1 MSNNKVNRE
10 PFYYPDYIIETLH
23 RLGQASSCEGYPLL
37 NKRIDIIQILYNQF
51 EDYPIT
57 EQVYSYVWVML
68 NNMINN
74 GYNEWVKH
82 YWSYACQYYM
92 FTKEYADDELGKKRF
107 QEFHIMV
114 GAMMVYLKKYDLLNY
129 ILTYSASLPAKYPLI
144 PSTFNQIYSWYKIL
158 SEKNQHFFYLI
169 KYNMKGM
176 NNGAN
181 EENII
186 ESLLLE
192 YIALLLIRLDTVN
205 DYNIT
210 YSDPIEIPECEN
222 TVEKNEKN
230 ISISEV
236 IIDNINK
243 WSRSKDVLEEM
254 GMSEESVEFA
264 RKLVKKYQDSCKTEI
279 ESLKTDKKRISE
291 RKRKLLE
298 ENIKDAISNIK
309 INLPE
314 SKEIAEGEPI
324 LTQRIAEQSVKLDD
338 RMILEGRE
346 PISNNLADALVSALY
361 MEIRHYYC
369 YQFLLQS
376 ATASYSIPYRDLSK
390 AFDRLEINCDF
401 TIIAMGVSIHLYD
414 EIEGFSRNGS
424 KIDYKGI
431 NVIEIASNENSFI
444 IMKSSNIPRVR
455 LRALNQEEKQ
465 DNLEC
470 IDSTH
475 RLYTNINNID
485 INELL
490 LKAKIG
496 YQIHIYNPMKYIRF
510 KIAYQLD
517 SDDVLLNRVKS
528 IKNIIV

>member
-1 MSNNKVNRE
+1 M
-10 PFYYPDYIIETLH
+10 
-23 RLGQASSCEGYPLL
+23 
-37 NKRIDIIQILYNQF
+37 
-51 EDYPIT
+51 
-57 EQVYSYVWVML
+57 ML

-92 FTKEYADDELGKKRF
+92 FTKEYADEKSAKERF

-114 GAMMVYLKKYDLLNY
+114 GALMVYLKKYDLLNY

-144 PSTFNQIYSWYKIL
+144 PSTFKQIYRWYKYL

-181 EENII
+181 EEYKI

-210 YSDPIEIPECEN
+210 YSDPIEIPDCDD
-222 TVEKNEKN
+222 TIEKNEKN
-230 ISISEV
+230 ISITV
-236 IIDNINK
+236 VLIDNINK
-243 WSRSKDVLEEM
+243 WSRSWDVLNEM
-254 GMSEESVEFA
+254 GLSEKSVELA

-279 ESLKTDKKRISE
+279 ETLKTYEKRISE
-291 RKRKLLE
+291 KKRKALE
-298 ENIKDAISNIK
+298 HDMKAAISTIK

-314 SKEIAEGEPI
+314 KKERAEGKNV
-324 LTQRIAEQSVKLDD
+324 LTPLYAEQSVKLDE

-361 MEIRHYYC
+361 IEIRHNYC

-376 ATASYSIPYRDLSK
+376 ATASFSIPYRDLSK
-390 AFDRLEINCDF
+390 AFDRLEINCGF

-414 EIEGFSRNGS
+414 EIEGFSRRGS

-444 IMKSSNIPRVR
+444 IMKSRNIPRVS
-455 LRALNQEEKQ
+455 LRALNQEENQ
-465 DNLEC
+465 DNLDC

-475 RLYTNINNID
+475 HLYTNINNID

-496 YQIHIYNPMKYIRF
+496 YQIHIDKPMKYIRL

-528 IKNIIV
+528 IKNYFV